1 MYIYSYMF
9 KIQWLQSTLHLIQYT
24 YWDFFPTGQ
33 NSFWTHWIWCLL
45 VLLPFFCFTSFTL
58 AKCFPLRT
66 FFIWEPKIVAQ
77 GEIEWIGRVGHGGH
91 AVFGQTLLNTQC
103 SVNRHTHKSPIVKW
117 ANALSLHKKFT
128 EVECNLSQ
136 QCQVV
141 YTDRDGFLEHLP
153 SRGSLY
159 YKGSNIQKIILAFLG
174 PCITC
179 TPMFIAALFT

>member
-1 MYIYSYMF
+1 MF
-9 KIQWLQSTLHLIQYT
+9 KIQLPSECSPFDAIHQSRRFSTAQK
-24 YWDFFPTGQ
+24 
-33 NSFWTHWIWCLL
+33 SFSTCQFWCLL
-45 VLLPFFCFTSFTL
+45 VLLPFFVSPL
-58 AKCFPLRT
+58 AHQQNVSLWGLFST
-66 FFIWEPKIVAQ
+66 
-77 GEIEWIGRVGHGGH
+77 GWIGRVGHRDH
-91 AVFGQTLLNTQC
+91 AGFDQKLLNTQC